1 MNPNMVGAQN
11 AMKMASNLSP
21 VRNITSET
29 IIIEITTSSIMQF
42 ITPIRSI
49 KFFIITNVLLTK
61 YNY

>member
-1 MNPNMVGAQN
+1 MVGAQN
-11 AMKMASNLSP
+11 AMKMASSLSP

-49 KFFIITNVLLTK
+49 KFLIITSVLLTK
-61 YNY
+61 YNDL

>member
-1 MNPNMVGAQN
+1 MVGAQN

-49 KFFIITNVLLTK
+49 KFLIIISVLLTK
-61 YNY
+61 YNDL